1 MSDSMGDSDAKIKKK
16 YRSGTVKPDPGDPLA
31 IVIHYDVEEY
41 MPNQDGKYVLH
52 KKKPGQSKT
61 VKVKSLNVNTNVP
74 KMAAEVVKK
83 MQKLFPKEG
92 GQEQVETVLRSMQ
105 QRISESSQSHY
116 NNENSALPV
125 NTEEA
130 VQFSQ
135 DTVKHPAQNV
145 DAHIEDL
152 DHYMEQLYEDEVA
165 VKAEA
170 TLSLLALCRNPAH
183 LEELAQHEQLIGVMS
198 RLLREEGRKSME
210 LSLNV
215 VWCFYHFSHYRDFH
229 PVILNNQVGDMILKL
244 ILLEIKRYNQRQED
258 ISKLQDRQ
266 AVKDATDKLK
276 KQCKKQERLLAV
288 SFRVLL
294 NIAEDTTI
302 ERKMKKR
309 GIVAYLS
316 SMLERTDLEL
326 LSVACEFLKK
336 MSIFTENIKQMKENE
351 VVVKLCRFVP
361 CSNEKLSLMMLGLML
376 NLSFDSEAR
385 ENMVNQGMI
394 PKLVELLKKP
404 TYRPA
409 VLRLLY
415 HFSTDDQCKSIF
427 ICTDCIPLMLQLLLN
442 YPENY
447 SGPDKGG
454 KELLALAVNLATNS
468 RCAQMMCDGDGMNLL
483 FRRLF
488 KTMDSVLMK
497 VIRNCSAHD
506 GSSKNAFQEYVND
519 LVRLAKQ
526 TANPDLLVEVL
537 GTLGNLTGIGVDFA
551 QIIEEQR
558 LIDFFEQHLQP
569 DHVED
574 DILLEVIVFIGTVC
588 NDNAAAVGPIIANS
602 NLIVTLTHL
611 LTEKQEDD
619 EIVLQVLYVFYRL
632 VVNESTREV
641 LLRQTDAVSHIID
654 LLADNNMEIRKM
666 ADQALE
672 LIMEMDDELGK
683 RIRHRKF
690 VVHNQTWW
698 QMATGGY
705 EEQLDHSQMQEEH
718 QYQAG
723 PYQGY
728 GDSEGED
735 DEMGMMGMM
744 EDGDYSMDAY
754 GDTGYLAQ
762 GFGHDGQQYYGDD
775 SDI

>member
-1 MSDSMGDSDAKIKKK
+1 MA
-16 YRSGTVKPDPGDPLA
+16 
-31 IVIHYDVEEY
+31 
-41 MPNQDGKYVLH
+41 QD
-52 KKKPGQSKT
+52 
-61 VKVKSLNVNTNVP
+61 
-74 KMAAEVVKK
+74 VVKK
-83 MQKLFPKEG
+83 YSKILHKENG
-92 GQEQVETVLRSMQ
+92 LNQVETVLRAMQ
-105 QRISESSQSHY
+105 EKLTSESSQG
-116 NNENSALPV
+116 NSTKVAQSTSETKDTTTGLAGDGVALFNQEP
-125 NTEEA
+125 
-130 VQFSQ
+130 
-135 DTVKHPAQNV
+135 VKHPAQNV

-152 DHYMEQLYEDEVA
+152 EHYMEQLYEDEIA
-165 VKAEA
+165 VKVQA
-170 TLSLLALCRNPAH
+170 TLCLLALCRVPAY

-229 PVILNNQVGDMILKL
+229 PVILNNQVGDMLLKL
-244 ILLEIKRYNQRQED
+244 ILLEIKRFNQRQDD
-258 ISKLQDRQ
+258 IAKIQDKAQ
-266 AVKDATDKLK
+266 VKEAEDKLM
-276 KQCKKQERLLAV
+276 KQCRRQERLLAV
-288 SFRVLL
+288 AFRVLL

-309 GIVAYLS
+309 GIVAYLA
-316 SMLERTDLEL
+316 SMLERQDLEL
-326 LSVACEFLKK
+326 LSVGCEFLKK
-336 MSIFTENIKQMKENE
+336 MSIFTENIKQMKDSD
-351 VVVKLCRFVP
+351 VHIKLCRFVP
-361 CSNEKLSLMMLGLML
+361 CSNEKLGLMMLGLML

-385 ENMVNQGMI
+385 ENMVNRGMI

-447 SGPDKGG
+447 AGPDKGG

-468 RCAQMMCDGDGMNLL
+468 RCAQMMCDGDGLNLL

-497 VIRNCSAHD
+497 VIRNCSVHD
-506 GSSKNAFQEYVND
+506 SQNKMSFTEYVHD

-537 GTLGNLTGIGVDFA
+537 GTLGNLTGIGINFA

-558 LIDFFEQHLQP
+558 LIDFFEQHLKP

-574 DILLEVIVFIGTVC
+574 DILLEVIVFIGTIC
-588 NDNAAAVGPIIANS
+588 NDQVESVGPIIANS
-602 NLIVTLTHL
+602 HLIITLTNL

-632 VVNESTREV
+632 VVHEDTREV

-690 VVHNQTWW
+690 VVHNQAWW
-698 QMATGGY
+698 EMVTGGY
-705 EEQLDHSQMQEEH
+705 QEQHDQGQMPMEQHQEM
-718 QYQAG
+718 YAGG

-728 GDSEGED
+728 ADDPNGYSDGED
-735 DEMGMMGMM
+735 DGLMMM
-744 EDGDYSMDAY
+744 EEGDYSMDAY
-754 GDTGYLAQ
+754 GETGYLNQ
-762 GFGHDGQQYYGDD
+762 GYQQNQQYYGEDPEL
-775 SDI
+775 